1 MTDSP
6 RDINELISGYMDGQ
20 LSAEDHALAETA
32 LQTDATAAKVL
43 ADLQAL
49 RSGIRALGEQAPD
62 STTLASLAGQVLERL
77 DRESVAIDTKV
88 VPTSVQDQRSGEPTT
103 AHSKQTANRWSIYLS
118 VVAVLF
124 AALAIWQVMDL
135 EQDHSGKPIGN
146 VAGGTD
152 LPVDE
157 NSTGSP
163 AGDPGEQIR
172 GDDSNQLVESN
183 SDSEPLVPD
192 EQTMKPD
199 GPEVPQPNEL
209 VNVPESPEDSSPE
222 DNSLVGQPDLS
233 VLTNG
238 KFLFVIEIGVT
249 PEGTDADVVREVL
262 MKNGI
267 LYDGGLDV
275 MPELEQQLLKSR
287 FLNGVVQ
294 NEDQPVGG
302 TVDLIY
308 MVASGLQID
317 QTRLDIHARHNHI
330 ARYRFNMALLPKDIG
345 VFDNLHRTVKSQWAS
360 AEASPEVSG
369 KAAYQEQLKKWKGKA
384 GQLMTTLYFLAGK
397 GAAVSK
403 VGIEIPPVQT
413 VPKGANRG
421 DLKQLGPTDK
431 PILGADLIC
440 EVLLVVRNMTDAEV
454 ERLPD
459 VEKK

>member
-1 MTDSP
+1 
-6 RDINELISGYMDGQ
+6 MDGQ

-32 LQTDATAAKVL
+32 LQTDVTAAKVL

-77 DRESVAIDTKV
+77 DREPDAIDTKV
-88 VPTSVQDQRSGEPTT
+88 VPASVQGQRNGESTT
-103 AHSKQTANRWSIYLS
+103 APSKQTANRWSVYLS
-118 VVAVLF
+118 VVAILF
-124 AALAIWQVMDL
+124 AAVAIWQFMDL
-135 EQDHSGKPIGN
+135 QQDHSGNPIVN
-146 VAGGTD
+146 VDGGTD
-152 LPVDE
+152 LPGDE
-157 NSTGSP
+157 NSTGSQVN
-163 AGDPGEQIR
+163 DPEEKIR

-183 SDSEPLVPD
+183 SDNEPLVPD
-192 EQTMKPD
+192 EQTMQPD
-199 GPEVPQPNEL
+199 GSEVPQPNEL
-209 VNVPESPEDSSPE
+209 VNVPESPKNNSPE

-249 PEGTDADVVREVL
+249 PEGVEADVVREVL

-267 LYDGGLDV
+267 VYDGGLDV

-317 QTRLDIHARHNHI
+317 QTRLDIHARHDYI

-345 VFDNLHRTVKSQWAS
+345 VFDNLHRTVKGQWAS
-360 AEASPEVSG
+360 AEASPKVG
-369 KAAYQEQLKKWKGKA
+369 DKAAYQEQLKKWKGKA

-413 VPKGANRG
+413 VPKGGNRG
-421 DLKQLGPTDK
+421 DLKQPGPTDK

-440 EVLLVVRNMTDAEV
+440 EVLLVVRNMTEAEV

>member
-32 LQTDATAAKVL
+32 LQTDVTAAKVL

-49 RSGIRALGEQAPD
+49 RCGIRALGEQAPD
-62 STTLASLAGQVLERL
+62 STEIVSLAEQVMERL
-77 DRESVAIDTKV
+77 DGKSDAVEMKV
-88 VPTSVQDQRSGEPTT
+88 VPVSVQAQQRGELTT
-103 AHSKQTANRWSIYLS
+103 INSKQTANHWSVYLS

-124 AALAIWQVMDL
+124 AVIAIWQVVDL
-135 EQDHSGKPIGN
+135 QQDDSGNSIVSVDGETNVPDDGKP
-146 VAGGTD
+146 TD
-152 LPVDE
+152 HQTDNPD
-157 NSTGSP
+157 
-163 AGDPGEQIR
+163 EQIV
-172 GDDSNQLVESN
+172 GDDSSQLVDN
-183 SDSEPLVPD
+183 NPGLNPLVPD
-192 EQTMKPD
+192 QQATD
-199 GPEVPQPNEL
+199 SDVPEVPKSNEL
-209 VNVPESPEDSSPE
+209 VNVPEIPK
-222 DNSLVGQPDLS
+222 DNSLAGQPDLS

-249 PEGTDADVVREVL
+249 PEGVDADVVREVL

-267 LYDGGLDV
+267 VYDGGLDV
-275 MPELEQQLLKSR
+275 IPELEQQLLQSR

-308 MVASGLQID
+308 MVASGLQVD

-330 ARYRFNMALLPKDIG
+330 AQYRFNMALLPKDIG
-345 VFDNLHRTVKSQWAS
+345 VFDNLYRTVKSQWAS
-360 AEASPEVSG
+360 TETSPKVDE
-369 KAAYQEQLKKWKGKA
+369 KTTYQQQLKEWKGKA

-397 GAAVSK
+397 GAAISK
-403 VGIEIPPVQT
+403 VGVEIPPVQA

-421 DLKQLGPTDK
+421 DLKQPAPTDK

-440 EVLLVVRNMTDAEV
+440 EVLLVVRNMTAAEV

-459 VEKK
+459 VEKQ

>member
-43 ADLQAL
+43 ADLQVL

-62 STTLASLAGQVLERL
+62 STKLASLAGQVLERL
-77 DRESVAIDTKV
+77 DCAPVAIDTKV
-88 VPTSVQDQRSGEPTT
+88 VPASVQGKQTGEPATI
-103 AHSKQTANRWSIYLS
+103 HSKQTTNRWAIYLS

-124 AALAIWQVMDL
+124 AALAIWQDMDL
-135 EQDHSGKPIGN
+135 QQDRSGKPIGN
-146 VAGGTD
+146 VAVGTD
-152 LPVDE
+152 LPGDE
-157 NSTGSP
+157 NSTGSL
-163 AGDPGEQIR
+163 ADDPEEQIR

-199 GPEVPQPNEL
+199 GPKVPQPNEL
-209 VNVPESPEDSSPE
+209 VNVPERPE
-222 DNSLVGQPDLS
+222 DNSLVGHPDLS

-249 PEGTDADVVREVL
+249 PEGAEADVVREVL

-267 LYDGGLDV
+267 VYDGGLDV

-360 AEASPEVSG
+360 AEASPEVSD

-403 VGIEIPPVQT
+403 VGIEIPAVQT

-421 DLKQLGPTDK
+421 DLKQPDPTDK

-440 EVLLVVRNMTDAEV
+440 EVLLVVRNMTAAEV

-459 VEKK
+459 VDKK

>member
-32 LQTDATAAKVL
+32 LHTDATAAKVL

-49 RSGIRALGEQAPD
+49 RSGIRALGEQTPD

-77 DRESVAIDTKV
+77 DREPAAIDTKV
-88 VPTSVQDQRSGEPTT
+88 VPASVQGQRSGELVT
-103 AHSKQTANRWSIYLS
+103 ARSKQTANRWSIYLS

-124 AALAIWQVMDL
+124 AAVAIWQVMDL
-135 EQDHSGKPIGN
+135 KQDHSGKPIGN

-152 LPVDE
+152 LPGDE

-163 AGDPGEQIR
+163 ADDPEEQIR

-183 SDSEPLVPD
+183 SDSDPLVPVVPD
-192 EQTMKPD
+192 EQTMNPNV
-199 GPEVPQPNEL
+199 PEVPQPNEL
-209 VNVPESPEDSSPE
+209 VNVPQSPE

-233 VLTNG
+233 LLTNG

-249 PEGTDADVVREVL
+249 PEGSEVDVVREVL

-267 LYDGGLDV
+267 VYDGGLDV
-275 MPELEQQLLKSR
+275 MPELEQKLLKSR
-287 FLNGVVQ
+287 FLNGVVE

-345 VFDNLHRTVKSQWAS
+345 VFDNLHRTVKSQWTS
-360 AEASPEVSG
+360 AEASPEVSD

-403 VGIEIPPVQT
+403 VGIEIPPVQA

-421 DLKQLGPTDK
+421 DLKQPGPTDK

-440 EVLLVVRNMTDAEV
+440 EVLLVVRNMTAAEI

-459 VEKK
+459 VDKK